1 MNTGLATFA
10 AVWLLLTGPVHGHGG
25 EPRKAAAASPDEP
38 LAKTWSRDRSAAYLD
53 QASDA
58 WLART
63 RCAACHTSYLYLMAG
78 PALRDEPS
86 PSQRKMR
93 QFLED
98 RVGRWDSGKKGD
110 GPGEMLPHPPG
121 LMRLTEGV
129 TEVVATASALAFHD
143 AQTTGKLH
151 PLTRQAL
158 DRVWTLQRPDGAWA
172 WNKTNLAPLE
182 YDDYFGAAFAAVGV
196 GHAPDG
202 YAQTPR
208 TKAGLAKLVKYF
220 EKNPPPNLHH
230 KLWLLWASVKLGG
243 LMSPADREQTVKD
256 LLALQRKD
264 GGWNLP
270 SLGSWKRG
278 DGAMNDKEAP
288 SDGYATGLA
297 VYVLRQA
304 GLWADHAQVT
314 RGVAWLKANQRVSGR
329 WFTRSLNR
337 DRGHLISNAG
347 TALCAMALR
356 ACEAKE

>member
-58 WLART
+58 WLTRT

-78 PALRDEPS
+78 PSLRDEPS

-98 RVGRWDSGKKGD
+98 RAAYWDRGKKGD
-110 GPGEMLPHPPG
+110 GPGQMMPPG
-121 LMRLTEGV
+121 PGWMWLTEGI
-129 TEVVATASALAFHD
+129 TEVVATAAALAFHD

-158 DRVWTLQRPDGAWA
+158 DRIWTLQRLNGAWG
-172 WNKTNLAPLE
+172 WNKTGLAPLE

-208 TKAGLAKLVKYF
+208 AKAGLAKLAKYF
-220 EKNPPPNLHH
+220 QKNPPPNLHH
-230 KLWLLWASVKLGG
+230 KVWLLWASVKLDG
-243 LMSPADREQTVKD
+243 LMSPADREQTIKD
-256 LLALQRKD
+256 LLALQRED
-264 GGWNLP
+264 GGWSLP

-278 DGAMNDKEAP
+278 DGTMNDKEAP

-314 RGVAWLKANQRVSGR
+314 RGVAWLKANQRASGR

-337 DRGHLISNAG
+337 DRGHLIGNAG